1 MVQGVRG
8 ILAVVFVSAAVI
20 IAACGEN
27 SNSPSAPSTVVA
39 SAASHAGHLQSID
52 NPSDHNSA
60 AHDDKGYIDGWYN
73 GETVQLHY
81 TKWYF
86 CTEPPDSAAAS
97 HCELGADAET
107 APRPGPIPTIYA
119 IAAAGIVPDLSTLA
133 CPPGSV
139 CLNHPAMLD
148 ASRVLGP
155 GASNING
162 VPHSHIVTERRGG
175 WFHTVNIR
183 VRNLA
188 AWNQIADAKSLDK
201 VRELQADP
209 NFGGAGLVS
218 ADTATNIYFFIASW
232 K

>member
-8 ILAVVFVSAAVI
+8 ILAVVAIAAAVI
-20 IAACGEN
+20 IVACGE
-27 SNSPSAPSTVVA
+27 NSPSAPSAIAT
-39 SAASHAGHLQSID
+39 STASHAGHGESAD
-52 NPSDHNSA
+52 NPSDQNSA
-60 AHDDKGYIDGWYN
+60 AHVEKGYIDGWFN
-73 GETVQLHY
+73 GETIQLHY

-86 CTEPPDSAAAS
+86 CAEPPSSAAPS
-97 HCELGADAET
+97 GCELGADAET

-119 IAAAGIVPDLSTLA
+119 IAAAGGIQPDLSTLA
-133 CPPGSV
+133 CPPGSA

-148 ASRVLGP
+148 ASRVLGL
-155 GASNING
+155 GASNIPA

-201 VRELQADP
+201 VRDLQADP
-209 NFGGAGLVS
+209 NVGGAGLVS
-218 ADTATNIYFFIASW
+218 GDTPTNIYFFIASW